1 MSRFINTSFIGL
13 ILGVFFIISA
23 MVTSG
28 HVDLFYNV
36 PSALM
41 IFGGTAAAFVMAF
54 PPKTLKTFGSV
65 FLKAFRKDDYDLKGD
80 IVSLIRCAEI
90 SRKNGLL
97 ALENHVDDLTRDEY
111 LKMGIRYII
120 DGTDEEQ
127 LRNIMEGATHF
138 MKLRHAK
145 SAAMLNMIGAT
156 APALGLLGTYVGLIP
171 MLNNLDD
178 PTTLGPMMALELV
191 SSFYGAFVANIIFS
205 PLGKKLVA
213 MDKEEA
219 FRREL
224 LLEGLIG
231 IQQGKNPS
239 MIKEELSAFANIN
252 LDEDDEN
259 PKKKGKKEKK
269 PKKEK
274 N

>member
-1 MSRFINTSFIGL
+1 MSRFINTSLIGL
-13 ILGVFFIISA
+13 FLGAFFIISA
-23 MVTSG
+23 MFTSG
-28 HVDLFYNV
+28 HLNLFYNV

-41 IFGGTAAAFVMAF
+41 IFGGTAASVIMAF
-54 PPKTLKTFGSV
+54 PPKTLKTFGHV
-65 FLKAFRKDDYDLKGD
+65 FLKSFRKENYDLKDD

-97 ALENHVDDLTRDEY
+97 ALENHIDDLTNDEY

-171 MLNNLDD
+171 MLNSLDD
-178 PTTLGPMMALELV
+178 PSALGPMMAIELV

-205 PLGKKLVA
+205 PLGRKLVA

-224 LLEGLIG
+224 LLEGLVG
-231 IQQGKNPS
+231 IQQGKNPR

-252 LDEDDEN
+252 LDDEEN
-259 PKKKGKKEKK
+259 PKKKGKKVKEPKK
-269 PKKEK
+269 PKK
-274 N
+274 

>member
-13 ILGVFFIISA
+13 TLGIFFIVSA
-23 MVTSG
+23 MVSSG
-28 HVDLFYNV
+28 HVALFYNV
-36 PSALM
+36 PSAFM
-41 IFGGTAAAFVMAF
+41 IFGGTAASFVMAF

-65 FLKAFRKDDYDLKGD
+65 FLKSFRKDNFDLRED
-80 IVSLIRCAEI
+80 IISLIRCAEI

-97 ALENHVDDLTRDEY
+97 ALENHIDELTKDEY

-171 MLNNLDD
+171 MLNSLDD
-178 PTTLGPMMALELV
+178 PSTLGPMMAIELV
-191 SSFYGAFVANIIFS
+191 SSFYGAFVANLIFS

-224 LLEGLIG
+224 LLEGLVG
-231 IQQGKNPS
+231 IQQGKNPR

-252 LDEDDEN
+252 VDEDEN
-259 PKKKGKKEKK
+259 PKKKGKKTKESKK
-269 PKKEK
+269 SK
-274 N
+274 